1 MSEDKA
7 TVGRVELGAMG
18 RGLGALDDSAVMRH
32 YELPEPKRS

>member
-7 TVGRVELGAMG
+7 TVGRV
-18 RGLGALDDSAVMRH
+18 GLGALDDSAVMRH